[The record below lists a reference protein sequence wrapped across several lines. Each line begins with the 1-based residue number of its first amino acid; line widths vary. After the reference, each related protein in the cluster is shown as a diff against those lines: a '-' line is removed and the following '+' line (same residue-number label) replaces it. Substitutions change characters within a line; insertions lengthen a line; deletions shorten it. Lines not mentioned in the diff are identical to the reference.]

1 METVKDKIERLRG
14 KADVFLKNDIK
25 AFIINT
31 KGDWFFCDILMVG
44 EDFLFIKNFAGKRKG
59 KKDRLIWFDIE
70 ELVEYEERQNANSK

>member
-1 METVKDKIERLRG
+1 
-14 KADVFLKNDIK
+14 
-25 AFIINT
+25 
-31 KGDWFFCDILMVG
+31 MVG